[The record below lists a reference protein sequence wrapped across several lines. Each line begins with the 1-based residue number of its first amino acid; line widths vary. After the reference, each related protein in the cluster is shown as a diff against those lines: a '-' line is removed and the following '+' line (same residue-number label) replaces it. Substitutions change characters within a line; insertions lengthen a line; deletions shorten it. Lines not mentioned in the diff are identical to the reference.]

1 MKAVVRKKYGGPE
14 MIEIRD
20 VEIPTLKP
28 EDALVKVHFT
38 TVNRT
43 DQGVITG
50 LPYVFRFFTGIRKP
64 IYEVLGTD
72 FAGEVVAIGKE
83 HKTYKVGDLVWGFN
97 DQSWPTQAEYTI
109 INKNICTSLVPPN
122 VALSQVVASAEG
134 FHYAIN
140 FLKKVE
146 LHPDKTAFVYGAT
159 GAIGSAMIQILK
171 NKSMY
176 VVTCCKKAHFEKVKY
191 LNADKVLDYE
201 TDDIIKL
208 EEKFDYFFDAVGKQ
222 SFGYSKAILKPKGV
236 YISSEL
242 GPGAENLYL
251 PLLTMWRDQKV
262 IFPFPANIANSLE
275 VASQMIHE
283 KTFTPL
289 IDRVFDINDA
299 AVAYKYMMSQQK
311 LGNVIL
317 KIIKD

>member
-20 VEIPTLKP
+20 VEIPILKP

-72 FAGEVVAIGKE
+72 FAGEVVAVGKE
-83 HKTYKVGDLVWGFN
+83 HQTYKVGDLVWGFN
-97 DQSWPTQAEYTI
+97 DQAWPTQAEYTV
-109 INKNICTSLVPPN
+109 INKNICTAYVPPN
-122 VALSQVVASAEG
+122 FELSQVVASAEG
-134 FHYAIN
+134 FHYALN
-140 FLKKVE
+140 FLNKVE
-146 LHPDKTAFVYGAT
+146 LIPGKSAFVYGAT

-171 NKSMY
+171 SKGIY
-176 VVTCCKKAHFEKVKY
+176 VVTCCKKEHFEKVKY

-201 TDDIIKL
+201 TEDIIKL

-262 IFPFPANIANSLE
+262 IFPFPANIANSLK
-275 VASQMIHE
+275 VASQMIYE